1 MGQQFATIQEVSLGL
16 ATKTIPYAL
25 KMADF
30 ATDEGIKMQNFR
42 KGTPEQYQAHL
53 FELSF
58 LFIYSCC
65 ISWENMSIEK

>member
-1 MGQQFATIQEVSLGL
+1 MQALSLGL
-16 ATKTIPYAL
+16 DTKAIPYAL

-30 ATDEGIKMQNFR
+30 TTDEEIKMQNFR
-42 KGTPEQYQAHL
+42 KDTPEQYQAHL

-65 ISWENMSIEK
+65 ISRMKIY